1 MSGRTISIWRFRCPG
16 EVSFTHLRQRLRTRS
31 NVFLID
37 IFWADTG
44 LFPPGTDCQ
53 GEGPAVQTS
62 TGREPGER
70 TSPGPLLD
78 AASVIARQNLVS
90 VRHEQLALEER
101 CNVVNLQLLG
111 PRLEL
116 LDRDLYA
123 RRVLAPLMSVQ
134 LDLLLDSRASCS

>member
-1 MSGRTISIWRFRCPG
+1 
-16 EVSFTHLRQRLRTRS
+16 
-31 NVFLID
+31 
-37 IFWADTG
+37 
-44 LFPPGTDCQ
+44 
-53 GEGPAVQTS
+53 
-62 TGREPGER
+62 
-70 TSPGPLLD
+70 
-78 AASVIARQNLVS
+78 VIARQNLVS

-134 LDLLLDSRASCS
+134 LDLLLDNLSQEERDQLFVVGRLVDVFSEALERSASLI